1 MPNVLYQMKD
11 LISTRLRGNSQAIML
26 ATRCLSISHSFVVD
40 LCRFISDTH
49 RDLEMA
55 GVPASASWLLVTK
68 LVVRIFGIDL
78 DKVRAFM
85 RGKMDTTDHGRLATD
100 ALWATLRTISVMQDY
115 MKHGIENHPAISAEY
130 VRFLVSNSALG
141 SISRFENQLKLL
153 TTKLDEVSVQ
163 AKAAQSSASAA
174 VNKANEA
181 AKAAGVAA
189 KKKGRGAGTTDEGG
203 NNG

>member
-1 MPNVLYQMKD
+1 
-11 LISTRLRGNSQAIML
+11 
-26 ATRCLSISHSFVVD
+26 
-40 LCRFISDTH
+40 
-49 RDLEMA
+49 MA
-55 GVPASASWLLVTK
+55 GFPQTSSWLLVTK
-68 LVVRIFGIDL
+68 LVVRIFGTDL

-130 VRFLVSNSALG
+130 VRFWVSNSALG
-141 SISRFENQLKLL
+141 SISRFESQLKMLS
-153 TTKLDEVSVQ
+153 TKLDEVSSQ

-181 AKAAGVAA
+181 AKAAGVPESGRKA
-189 KKKGRGAGTTDEGG
+189 K
-203 NNG
+203 NGPT